1 MYYWPQEK
9 GARRR
14 LPTPNLFISAFWR
27 FLGGSPLAEVLS
39 SCFVSERQTTGRSQD
54 GWRCRRDMVCKAS
67 QVHASEIAGDTY
79 I

>member
-9 GARRR
+9 GARRQ

-39 SCFVSERQTTGRSQD
+39 SCFVSETDNWLVPAR
-54 GWRCRRDMVCKAS
+54 M
-67 QVHASEIAGDTY
+67 AGDAVATWFVKEARCTLVR
-79 I
+79 